1 MASAFLKM
9 CVKEDTMVDF
19 SKKATKR
26 TRIIAAIISILLVVG
41 MVIGL
46 LVSIL

>member
-1 MASAFLKM
+1 MI
-9 CVKEDTMVDF
+9 DF
-19 SKKATKR
+19 SKKASKR
-26 TRIIAAIISILLVVG
+26 TRIIAAAISILLVIG